1 MPMYLARV
9 KLSKEFMGAVVD
21 RPEDRMITTTKL
33 LKGIGG
39 RLHNYF
45 FAFGEY
51 DIILLFELP
60 DNVAAASLSMV
71 LSASSSATEIET
83 TPLLTMQEAVEAMHR
98 SSEAMAV
105 YKPPS
110 GSRASADHK
119 RTSKSKNK

>member
-9 KLSKEFMGAVVD
+9 KLSKEFMNAVVD
-21 RPEDRMITTTKL
+21 RPEDRITTTTKL

-51 DIILLFELP
+51 DIILLFDLP
-60 DNVAAASLSMV
+60 DNVSAASLSMV
-71 LSASSSATEIET
+71 LSASSSATEIEI

-105 YKPPS
+105 YKPPT
-110 GSRASADHK
+110 GSKPPAGPK
-119 RTSKSKNK
+119 RTRKRKAK